1 MFNREQIF
9 SLAWWTVSIGSSLPR
24 VGPLSR
30 AEFSKTGVWNENGD
44 AGSIV
49 SNIFPP
55 GFLAESGVYIARYD
69 R

>member
-1 MFNREQIF
+1 MDSFD
-9 SLAWWTVSIGSSLPR
+9 WVVSATCGRHCR
-24 VGPLSR
+24 VPNFR
-30 AEFSKTGVWNENGD
+30 KTGVWNENGD